1 MPNPATTQG
10 TPMDRR
16 CFLALSLTGAAAPA
30 LAWAR
35 QASPP
40 APPPF
45 PPRDARSVWLVGDS
59 APPDPAGD
67 TQRLLDL
74 LKARPRIR
82 EAYLADGATAEL
94 EARFARLLGKAD
106 CAFLPTGT
114 LANHLAVRVLAGEAS
129 RVVVPH
135 ESHLYRDESDATQL
149 LSGLN
154 LVPLAEGRAAPTL
167 AEIQAAVDEAEN
179 GPYPLRVGA
188 IVLESPVRRVQGE
201 MVDLALAR
209 EISAYARAKGIR
221 LHLDGARL
229 LMAPPGYDVAGCAA
243 LFDTVY
249 VSLYKYLDAP
259 FGAVLAGSKADIAK
273 VRDLRHRFGGTIYQG
288 WECAVPALAA
298 LDDFDARHR
307 AAFTAADQL
316 FAALKAQGL
325 AAVKPAVNAS
335 NIRQLVVKPKLADG
349 LFDRM
354 RMAGVRMLKPENGV
368 VEVYINDTIT
378 RRPVEDYVRLFAG

>member
-1 MPNPATTQG
+1 MG
-10 TPMDRR
+10 WLMDRR
-16 CFLALSLTGAAAPA
+16 RFLEMSLAGAAFAP
-30 LAWAR
+30 LAAR
-35 QASPP
+35 AQASA

-45 PPRDARSVWLVGDS
+45 PPADARSVWLIGDS
-59 APPDPAGD
+59 APPDPVQN
-67 TQRLLDL
+67 TRRLLERL
-74 LKARPRIR
+74 EARPRIR
-82 EAYLADGATAEL
+82 EAYLSGGATAEL
-94 EARFARLLGKAD
+94 EARFAQRLGKED

-114 LANHLAVRVLAGEAS
+114 LANHLAVRVLAGDAS
-129 RVVVPH
+129 RVIVQH

-167 AEIQAAVDEAEN
+167 AQIQAAVDEAEN

-188 IVLESPVRRVQGE
+188 ISLESPVRRVKGE

-209 EISAYARAKGIR
+209 EIAAYARSKTIKM
-221 LHLDGARL
+221 HLDGARL
-229 LMAPPGYDVAGCAA
+229 LLAPPGYDVAATAA

-307 AAFTAADQL
+307 AAFAAADQL
-316 FAALKAQGL
+316 FAALKAQDL
-325 AAVKPAVNAS
+325 ATLKPAPNAS
-335 NIRQLVVKPKLADG
+335 NIRELALRPKVAAG

-354 RMAGVRMLKPENGV
+354 RVAGVRMLRPENGE
-368 VEVYINDTIT
+368 VEVYVNDTIT
-378 RRPVEDYVRLFAG
+378 RRPVEEYVRLFAG